1 MAGLIRRFSEDYRWA
16 YLDLLA
22 VVVGIAGGVGAIVFR
37 NVIEFIN
44 TLFFSGMLPHAPS
57 PYFVILLPV
66 IGGLI
71 VGPIVYILVPE
82 AKGHGVPQIME
93 SLYRGGG
100 QIRKRVGFI
109 LICSSAIT
117 IGSGGS
123 AGREGP
129 IAQIGASFGSLV
141 GQICRLGPRDLK
153 LLTVCGVAAGVAGT
167 FNAPMGGAIFGMEV
181 VSRRFSPYD
190 AVPILLAAVVGT
202 AVAGGLIS
210 PTPAFV
216 NPEFVFTTHDLA
228 ICFIL
233 GPLFGV
239 LAFLWVKTFY
249 LFEDGFDALRVP
261 KILKPGI
268 GGIVAGIS
276 GYYLFEY
283 GIMGVGYDGIN
294 KVFEMASAP
303 GSESLL
309 ILLIGLGV
317 LKILATSFTV
327 GSGGSGGVF
336 APSLY
341 IGAMFGVAFG
351 VIVARFLPEM
361 AADPSAY
368 GLLGMGAFFA
378 GAARAPL
385 TCIVMIPE
393 MASNYSRLPP
403 LIISCILSYAV
414 AQILLRGGS
423 LYTLKL
429 MRKGI
434 YLDQPQPVLSQMPIS
449 EVMEH
454 KVMTVSPKT
463 SIFDV
468 REKIVRYNHT
478 GFPMMDEGKLK
489 GMITFDDIR
498 NVPLDVQKKTPA
510 GDMATKNVI
519 TVHPDQST
527 KYAMD
532 LMYQNG
538 IGRLPV
544 VSRDDPGKVVGIITR
559 TDAIRAYEMAVE
571 R

>member
-1 MAGLIRRFSEDYRWA
+1 M
-16 YLDLLA
+16 
-22 VVVGIAGGVGAIVFR
+22 
-37 NVIEFIN
+37 
-44 TLFFSGMLPHAPS
+44 
-57 PYFVILLPV
+57 
-66 IGGLI
+66 
-71 VGPIVYILVPE
+71 
-82 AKGHGVPQIME
+82 
-93 SLYRGGG
+93 
-100 QIRKRVGFI
+100 
-109 LICSSAIT
+109 
-117 IGSGGS
+117 
-123 AGREGP
+123 
-129 IAQIGASFGSLV
+129 
-141 GQICRLGPRDLK
+141 
-153 LLTVCGVAAGVAGT
+153 AAGVAGT

-249 LFEDGFDALRVP
+249 LFEDGFDALKVP
-261 KILKPGI
+261 KILKPAI

-276 GYYLFEY
+276 GYYFFEY

-351 VIVARFLPEM
+351 LILVRLLPEI
-361 AADPSAY
+361 AIDPAAY

-393 MASNYSRLPP
+393 MASNYSGLPP

-454 KVMTVSPKT
+454 KVITVSPKT
-463 SIFDV
+463 SVFDV

-478 GFPMMDEGKLK
+478 GFPVMNEGRLE